1 MSGSSDVR
9 DILQLKKDVETHTSQ
24 PSIQSL
30 KSSLESPRKKPGSD
44 LEKRTIPRELYSLL
58 DRGKLLE
65 EDYSIVPSKAG
76 FRAKPQL
83 GAPKAQSW

>member
-9 DILQLKKDVETHTSQ
+9 DILQLKKDVETPTSQ
-24 PSIQSL
+24 LSIQSL
-30 KSSLESPRKKPGSD
+30 KTSFEAPRKKPEGN

-58 DRGKLLE
+58 DRGKLE
-65 EDYSIVPSKAG
+65 EDYSIVPSRSS